1 MCDPVSIGIGIA
13 VGAGVSATTAAIT
26 GQDVGK
32 AALTGAVLGGVT
44 GGIGAV
50 SSGAAGSLANIG
62 TQPFIATGTTLS
74 TQAAGSIFT
83 GVGAGLVGSTGA
95 GLLGFMAPPEIPQ
108 TPAITARQT
117 SVQSQ
122 IAQLNSQQLAVTGS
136 GGPHARFSLAE
147 SIRRAK
153 KRKLTQED
161 VADLSVDTSSFAST
175 GLQLA

>member
-44 GGIGAV
+44 GGIGGAGGFGGTIGSVGRSAV
-50 SSGAAGSLANIG
+50 GTLAPTTAFGLSSSAAAGIG
-62 TQPFIATGTTLS
+62 G
-74 TQAAGSIFT
+74 
-83 GVGAGLVGSTGA
+83 GLIGSTGA
-95 GLLGFMAPPEIPQ
+95 GLIGLLSPPELPQ